1 MTQPHTPAK
10 SLRLLAAHAQ
20 RYGLHTTGMPGQ
32 GPGPVLLVSNPL
44 SPALHAVVSVTTDHH
59 TDDHHTDHHTD
70 PRTDPRTDRYIAFGG
85 IVLGATADPRAA
97 AARLAHLLGVIGH
110 PPLAATTG
118 P

>member
-1 MTQPHTPAK
+1 MTQLHTPAK

-20 RYGLHTTGMPGQ
+20 RYGLHVAQAAHTTGMPGQ
-32 GPGPVLLVSNPL
+32 GRGPVLLVSNPL

-59 TDDHHTDHHTD
+59 TDHH
-70 PRTDPRTDRYIAFGG
+70 TDRYIAFDG
-85 IVLGATADPRAA
+85 IVLGATASPRAA